1 MSTVDDGRAV
11 YRRDHNKVAKAD
23 DKPGADVY
31 TFEAL
36 ASDLGLRGRARY
48 LARRDPAIRQTLAD
62 VDAAY
67 RALGQEPGDDAA

>member
-1 MSTVDDGRAV
+1 MSTVDDGRAI
-11 YRRDHNKVAKAD
+11 YRRDHNTKAD

-48 LARRDPAIRQTLAD
+48 LAHRDPAIRQTLAA

-67 RALGQEPGDDAA
+67 RALAKGPGDDAA